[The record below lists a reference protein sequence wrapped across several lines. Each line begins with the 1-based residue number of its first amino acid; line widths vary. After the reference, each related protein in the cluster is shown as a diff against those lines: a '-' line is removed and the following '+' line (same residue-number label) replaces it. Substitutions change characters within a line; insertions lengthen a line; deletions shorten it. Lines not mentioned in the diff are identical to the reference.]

1 MDSRARTHLSVAALG
16 NENPAMRHDCNGG
29 LTGLLFSFS
38 PKVRYDSLRYG
49 RRERDFPLARIHQ
62 PRPSFLFSVS
72 PFLHSHFPSQSQ
84 LSRPQTRR
92 QEVCANIG
100 VCVVD
105 EDFRPDALVRM
116 APTGCPTDGRFVTRC
131 ATITTPLALVQFFK
145 PRLDPHRRYKQIC
158 VFMRAQYFLDN
169 GQGTIRRSC
178 NQCVES
184 RDLNRI

>member
-1 MDSRARTHLSVAALG
+1 MREHTSVWQHWGMKILRCGMTVMAALLVSFSASAQRSGTTAVRPSGARLPLSAYTPTATIISVFGIPVLTLPFPVPKPAVAA
-16 NENPAMRHDCNGG
+16 
-29 LTGLLFSFS
+29 
-38 PKVRYDSLRYG
+38 
-49 RRERDFPLARIHQ
+49 
-62 PRPSFLFSVS
+62 
-72 PFLHSHFPSQSQ
+72 
-84 LSRPQTRR
+84 QTRR

-145 PRLDPHRRYKQIC
+145 PRLDAHRRLKQIC